1 METKQE
7 LLLYKSALNKLLLK
21 IELLGV
27 GMPFSGLC
35 PLGGYCLLNVEYA
48 IFKQRLDEYA
58 ESIGRDKCL
67 YIWEIRNRTPRE
79 EWLKQELKKVNQK
92 LKSYE
97 KRTTTKKESRTK

>member
-7 LLLYKSALNKLLLK
+7 LLLYKSALNKLLSK

-35 PLGGYCLLNVEYA
+35 SLGGYCLLNVEYS
-48 IFKQRLDEYA
+48 IFKQKLDEYA
-58 ESIGRDKCL
+58 ESIGKDKCL